1 MLISNVAYT
10 SNNVWIKELK
20 MALYLLKYPYRKI
33 LLPLA
38 KKMKFI
44 DPDILGYL
52 ATIVAFGTLFCYIYA
67 IQKPILL
74 IVSIILTLF
83 RMTLNTIDG
92 VILLHPTLLIPYD
105 LDIHI

>member
-1 MLISNVAYT
+1 
-10 SNNVWIKELK
+10 

-67 IQKPILL
+67 LQNPILL
-74 IVSIILTLF
+74 IISIVLTLF
-83 RMTLNTIDG
+83 RSILSTIKG
-92 VILLHPTLLIPYD
+92 ECVV
-105 LDIHI
+105 